1 LALNFYK
8 TVFFKDKYTSQ
19 NAPYHYFYGTEEAA
33 KALKQSNSSSPHT
46 IIDLQDNNHFKC
58 NVIGGGNDDS
68 DSDDDCN
75 LVNQLN
81 EYSFIRIVNK
91 CYTKEFVSHCDKLR
105 EQKHQIRSLTRRFR
119 ILYIVSFV
127 VLVVLT
133 LFTLN
138 YLCTDIWKQKN
149 DGSLITRLR
158 LNAYRLAS
166 YLDCCSKRMRTSL
179 IDRNGNSNG
188 GGGASKLAS
197 LFSGL
202 SNASSSS
209 SSSTSSGVQYSKLE
223 NGGISA
229 ASQLE
234 LNV

>member
-1 LALNFYK
+1 
-8 TVFFKDKYTSQ
+8 
-19 NAPYHYFYGTEEAA
+19 
-33 KALKQSNSSSPHT
+33 
-46 IIDLQDNNHFKC
+46 
-58 NVIGGGNDDS
+58 
-68 DSDDDCN
+68 
-75 LVNQLN
+75 
-81 EYSFIRIVNK
+81 
-91 CYTKEFVSHCDKLR
+91 
-105 EQKHQIRSLTRRFR
+105 
-119 ILYIVSFV
+119 VSFV

-149 DGSLITRLR
+149 DGSVVTRLR

-179 IDRNGNSNG
+179 IDRNGESSSGSG
-188 GGGASKLAS
+188 GGGGVSKLAS

-202 SNASSSS
+202 SNVSSSS
-209 SSSTSSGVQYSKLE
+209 SSSSSSTSTSSGVQYSKLE
-223 NGGISA
+223 NGGMSA